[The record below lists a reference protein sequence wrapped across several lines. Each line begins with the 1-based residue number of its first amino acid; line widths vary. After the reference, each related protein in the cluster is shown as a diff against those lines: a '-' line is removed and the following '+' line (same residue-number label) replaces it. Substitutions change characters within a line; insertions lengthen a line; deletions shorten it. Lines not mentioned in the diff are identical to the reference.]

1 MPTPFVQPEEPSAAD
16 AIAAIGDELSVF
28 EDDEMERLR
37 FVMDMGRTLPAFPDA
52 WKDDAHRVPGCQ
64 SKVWLETEQR
74 EGRLYVAGASDAP
87 LVHGLVALVLRV
99 YSGRPVAEAAS
110 TGPQFLR
117 DLGLVGSLT
126 PNRGN
131 GVVVMATKIQA
142 LAREAAPV

>member
-1 MPTPFVQPEEPSAAD
+1 MTLPFVDPGEPTAAA
-16 AIAAIGDELSVF
+16 AIAAIDDELSMF

-37 FVMDMGRTLPAFPDA
+37 FVMDMGRGLPPFPA
-52 WKDDAHRVPGCQ
+52 EWQDDAHRVPGCL

-74 EGRLYVAGASDAP
+74 DGRIFIAGASDAP

-99 YSGRPVAEAAS
+99 YSGRPLAEAAS
-110 TGPQFLR
+110 VGPQFLK

-131 GVVVMATKIQA
+131 GVVVMASKIQA
-142 LAREAAPV
+142 LAKEAAPA